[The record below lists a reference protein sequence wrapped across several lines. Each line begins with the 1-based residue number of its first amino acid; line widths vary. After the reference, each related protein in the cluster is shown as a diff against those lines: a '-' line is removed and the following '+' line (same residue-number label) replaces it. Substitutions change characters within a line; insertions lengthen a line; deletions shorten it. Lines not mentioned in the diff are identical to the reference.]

1 MSRKFQKS
9 SSTHTLFKSKI
20 SGSVGAPSSLKATQ
34 TKFKFHEPFFS
45 SLHGEINEENQYLSE
60 TQKWKEKKAL
70 NPPKRRSF
78 HTSCIYDNYIYI
90 FGGKDITEGK
100 LCDIMRLNLLEEDN
114 PTWESVIPNND
125 IQLEP
130 LAIISSNKFFNC
142 ADFLFNFIFSLSF
155 AERAKYAL
163 PRPSSIN
170 KAFVLTLFIFLSN
183 NLFLSF

>member
-45 SLHGEINEENQYLSE
+45 SLHGQINEENQYLSE

-78 HTSCIYDNYIYI
+78 HSSCIYDNYIY
-90 FGGKDITEGK
+90 FW
-100 LCDIMRLNLLEEDN
+100 R
-114 PTWESVIPNND
+114 
-125 IQLEP
+125 
-130 LAIISSNKFFNC
+130 
-142 ADFLFNFIFSLSF
+142 
-155 AERAKYAL
+155 
-163 PRPSSIN
+163 
-170 KAFVLTLFIFLSN
+170 
-183 NLFLSF
+183 